1 MKHKQTVDTAS
12 ETVTLWFLG
21 WGFDDGV
28 AKHIETAGDTILL
41 WDYTDLNHNLRLDR
55 WGRIEV
61 VAWSMGVWA
70 AERLIADG
78 AIPLPSRATAICG
91 TPMPCDAAMGIGCK
105 AVEMT
110 ADNWGETNRAKFAR
124 KMALSAEQ
132 AATIAPLLA
141 RRTAADQQAEL
152 RSIAEAQKGDPPT
165 HMTWDEAI
173 VGLRD
178 RIFPPAAQR
187 LWWDAHAKSV
197 REMDI
202 PHWPF
207 GGDGLSK
214 R

>member
-1 MKHKQTVDTAS
+1 MRHKQIADTNS
-12 ETVTLWFLG
+12 EAVTLWFLG
-21 WGFDDGV
+21 WGFDDG
-28 AKHIETAGDTILL
+28 AAQHMETAGDTILL
-41 WDYTDLNHNLRLDR
+41 WDYTDLGHNLRLDR
-55 WGRIEV
+55 WRRVEV

-78 AIPLPSRATAICG
+78 SIPHPTCATAICG
-91 TPMPCDAAMGIGCK
+91 TPMPCDAAMGIGGK

-110 ADNWGETNRAKFAR
+110 ADNWGEANRAKFAR
-124 KMALSAEQ
+124 KMAMSAEQ

-141 RRTAADQQAEL
+141 RRSAADQQAEL
-152 RSIAEAQKGDPPT
+152 RSIANAQRNPPPT

-187 LWWDAHAKSV
+187 LWWGAGARSI

-207 GGDGLSK
+207 GGDNLV
-214 R
+214 RR

>member
-1 MKHKQTVDTAS
+1 MKHKQIVDAAS
-12 ETVTLWFLG
+12 EAVTLWFLG

-28 AKHIETAGDTILL
+28 ARHLEAVGDTILL
-41 WDYTDLNHNLRLDR
+41 WDYTDLSHAPRLDR
-55 WGRIEV
+55 WRRVEV

-70 AERLIADG
+70 AERLIAGG
-78 AIPLPSRATAICG
+78 AVPHPARATAICG
-91 TPMPCDAAMGIGCK
+91 TPVPCDAAMGIGGG

-110 ADNWGETNRAKFAR
+110 ADRWCEANRAKFAR
-124 KMALSAEQ
+124 KMARHAEQ

-141 RRTAADQQAEL
+141 RRSAADQQAEL
-152 RSIAEAQKGDPPT
+152 RSIANAQGEAHPA

-187 LWWDAHAKSV
+187 LWWSLHARAT

-207 GGDGLSK
+207 GAGGPQ
-214 R
+214 RR